1 MELISIGK
9 FAKQIGVNDPSQKD
23 DLETQVNNVKSY
35 MISRGYQKD

>member
-1 MELISIGK
+1 MELMSIGK
-9 FAKQIGVNDPSQKD
+9 FAKQIGASDPSQKD